1 MKGSAKYL
9 NILVPTL
16 IFACVALFYMDG
28 LMNEGFQVITTDS
41 NGNRLASLI
50 GNRPTTRTGAFATS
64 ANPCATALNLSATG
78 RTTYRI
84 FFYKSPGSSTTFIFK
99 TIRQISGAVELPNS
113 TNNNYGFVFNNNKIT
128 PPSNLK
134 LVNFQIYNTQIS
146 ASQTNVLF
154 NWPPMQCSYYN
165 LKDNLNRQLNTS
177 TNIPKMKTQTLT
189 PASNK
194 NPTYPLIL
202 TINTQAQ
209 LIGTDT
215 IYNGAN
221 LCIDLQ
227 FIT

>member
-16 IFACVALFYMDG
+16 VLACVALFYMDG
-28 LMNEGFQVITTDS
+28 LISEGFQVTTTDS

-50 GNRPTTRTGAFATS
+50 GNRPTNTS
-64 ANPCATALNLSATG
+64 VTPCATSLDLSANG

-84 FFYKSPGSSTTFIFK
+84 FFYKSSSSYTLK
-99 TIRQISGAVELPNS
+99 TIRQLSLVNNNIVELPNS
-113 TNNNYGFVFNNNKIT
+113 TNNTYGFNFNSNTIT
-128 PPSNLK
+128 PPSTLK
-134 LVNFQIYNTQIS
+134 LVNFQVYNTQIS
-146 ASQTNVLF
+146 SSQQTNVLY
-154 NWPPMQCSYYN
+154 NWPPMHCSYYT

-177 TNIPKMKTQTLT
+177 ANIPKMKTQTLT
-189 PASNK
+189 PTTSR

-215 IYNGAN
+215 NYNGAN